1 MIKVGFKQLLAE
13 ANEAVK
19 TRTPEE
25 VLKIHAEGSAVLV
38 DVRDGQELERDGR
51 IPGAVHAS
59 RGMLEF
65 FVDPESPYHKEVF
78 GEDKEFIFY

>member
-1 MIKVGFKQLLAE
+1 MNIGFKQLLAD
-13 ANEAVK
+13 ADAAIT

-25 VLKIHAEGSAVLV
+25 VLKIHAEGSAVMV
-38 DVRDGQELERDGR
+38 DVRDGLELQQHGQ

-65 FVDPESPYHKEVF
+65 YVDPESPYFMEVF